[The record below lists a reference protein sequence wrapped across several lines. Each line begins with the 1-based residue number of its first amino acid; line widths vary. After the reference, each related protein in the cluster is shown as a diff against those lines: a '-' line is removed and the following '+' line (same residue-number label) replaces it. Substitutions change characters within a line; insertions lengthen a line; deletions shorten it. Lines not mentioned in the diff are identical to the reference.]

1 MLPLLAVS
9 VLLVAIARVERCAA
23 GGPYHARAGQ
33 RVPTEANA
41 ICVLDLAPLVL
52 KSLEICHVGRYLYA
66 AAAVVFGRCFV
77 EGNAAPTIRWHG
89 LAVRRRAIAWCR

>member
-33 RVPTEANA
+33 RVPTEADA
-41 ICVLDLAPLVL
+41 ICVLNLAPLIL
-52 KSLEICHVGRYLYA
+52 ESLEVCHVGRCLCGGGGGVWA
-66 AAAVVFGRCFV
+66 MFRGGERGAHNSMARVGSAQAGDCVV
-77 EGNAAPTIRWHG
+77 
-89 LAVRRRAIAWCR
+89 